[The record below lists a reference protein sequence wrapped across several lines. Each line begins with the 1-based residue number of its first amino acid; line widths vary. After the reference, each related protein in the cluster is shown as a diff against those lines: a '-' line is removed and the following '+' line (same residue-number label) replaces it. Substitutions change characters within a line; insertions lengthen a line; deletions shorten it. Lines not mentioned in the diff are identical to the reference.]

1 MGIVKTTVYIR
12 LVAKPFYG
20 HKLMPSLD
28 GWGQKEGKENT
39 VRYRCAL

>member
-20 HKLMPSLD
+20 HNLMPILD
-28 GWGQKEGKENT
+28 GWGGKREIW
-39 VRYRCAL
+39 VGAERG